1 MQHAMTASVSS
12 IGASML
18 TTLFGFVAL
27 LFMNFKIGADMGIS
41 LVIGIL
47 ISFISVM
54 VFFPALLL
62 CSNKLIGKTKHR
74 RLTPTFQNIGK
85 GISKIRIPVFCVIL
99 LLMLPA
105 FLGQNHNSY
114 FYGSSEKTVEGSEA
128 WDIEQ
133 KFGVTNSAV
142 LLVPRG
148 ESAKEVRMCDAL
160 NDLDRITSVTS
171 YATMV
176 SNKIPAA
183 YLDSSIVDQFYSDD
197 YVRII
202 LSSDCAYEGD
212 EAFAMVE
219 SVQQAAE
226 EYYPDAWYLCGQSAN
241 MYDIKTCVQHD
252 NTVVTTITMLS
263 IYLILLVM
271 TRNWLMPIFP
281 ILAIECSIWLN
292 MCIPYFTGS
301 SLSYLGYLIISTV
314 QMGATIDYAILLTN
328 TYLANREMLQKKRQ
342 SARGLGDFRSALHC
356 LSDKSYS
363 SSASTMSSRTVYS

>member
-1 MQHAMTASVSS
+1 M
-12 IGASML
+12 
-18 TTLFGFVAL
+18 
-27 LFMNFKIGADMGIS
+27 
-41 LVIGIL
+41 
-47 ISFISVM
+47 
-54 VFFPALLL
+54 
-62 CSNKLIGKTKHR
+62 
-74 RLTPTFQNIGK
+74 
-85 GISKIRIPVFCVIL
+85 
-99 LLMLPA
+99 
-105 FLGQNHNSY
+105 
-114 FYGSSEKTVEGSEA
+114 
-128 WDIEQ
+128 
-133 KFGVTNSAV
+133 TNSAV

-160 NDLDRITSVTS
+160 NDLDHTTSVTS

-176 SNKIPAA
+176 SNKTPAA
-183 YLDSSIVDQFYSDD
+183 HLDSSIVDQFYSDD

-202 LSSDCAYEGD
+202 LSSDCAYEGA

-219 SVQQAAE
+219 RVQQAAE

-328 TYLANREMLQKKRQ
+328 TCLANREMLQKKTAIRK
-342 SARGLGDFRSALHC
+342 GTG
-356 LSDKSYS
+356 
-363 SSASTMSSRTVYS
+363 